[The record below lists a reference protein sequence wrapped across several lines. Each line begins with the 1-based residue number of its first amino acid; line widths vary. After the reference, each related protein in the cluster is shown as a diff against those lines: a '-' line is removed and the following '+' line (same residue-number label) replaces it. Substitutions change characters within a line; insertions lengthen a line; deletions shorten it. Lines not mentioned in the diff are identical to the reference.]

1 MVHPL
6 CVQLYSAQL
15 CPSNVLLRLRFDELA
30 SPLRTL
36 LTACSLQD
44 MFATG
49 STAVTCFVRNEAGG
63 RMLYTAN
70 AGKLSKAARVRSVS
84 SMTRFISGDARA
96 VLGRASG
103 ALRLSYDHKGQW
115 PAHLPHIRWLGKSNG
130 FRRHRPSRTTAG

>member
-1 MVHPL
+1 MVQSL

-70 AGKLSKAARVRSVS
+70 AGGMPHVLRVMMRE
-84 SMTRFISGDARA
+84 
-96 VLGRASG
+96 
-103 ALRLSYDHKGQW
+103 
-115 PAHLPHIRWLGKSNG
+115 
-130 FRRHRPSRTTAG
+130 